1 MFNNKLFK
9 KAIDDSA
16 QKAEQKLINGQSIE
30 YNDAQA
36 LLVKSQMDY
45 INYIDQDLRKDIA
58 NLDKKFE
65 QKFDDIDKK
74 FDSIDKKFD
83 STTRWFIGLQIS
95 TVAIILTAIKYL

>member
-1 MFNNKLFK
+1 MFFMQR
-9 KAIDDSA
+9 S
-16 QKAEQKLINGQSIE
+16 
-30 YNDAQA
+30 

-65 QKFDDIDKK
+65 QKFDGIDKKFDDIDKK